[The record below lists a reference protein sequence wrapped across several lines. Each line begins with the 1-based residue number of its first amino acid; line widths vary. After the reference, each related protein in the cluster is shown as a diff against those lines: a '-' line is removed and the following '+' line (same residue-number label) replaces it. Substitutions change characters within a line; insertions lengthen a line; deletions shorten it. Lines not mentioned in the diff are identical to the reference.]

1 MITPKESSIRLC
13 AIGFCFAACF
23 IACSCS
29 FAAKK
34 KLNILYITVD
44 DMNDWVGCLD
54 GHPQIQTP
62 NIDRLVERG
71 VLFTN
76 AHCVVPACSGSR
88 AANWTGLSPENNL
101 VYGNG
106 QKIENTMPNAMVL
119 PKDLENQGYAT
130 FGTGKLF
137 HGNNGSRFQ
146 EYGPDYNKWWPITDE
161 EKEISKAEIEAGGPY
176 VKHLIPRLGITMPLN
191 QMPRDRSPGSTT
203 IESFDWGIIDRPDNE
218 FTDTLCANYAVG
230 KLSQSHERPF
240 FLGVGIYRPHQPL
253 WAPKRFHDLYP
264 PESVV
269 LPATY
274 QDDLNDV
281 SVTAQDFGRYAVTS
295 GAHKTT
301 VEWGQWRDAVSAYM
315 ACISFADEQV
325 GRVLDA
331 LDASPYSE
339 NTMIVLWSDH
349 GWQLGEK
356 EHWGKFTAWE
366 RSTRVPLIVVPPRNA
381 QPEGFQANS
390 RSDQPV
396 SLLDVYPTVA
406 DMLGVDKRKDL
417 DGHSLLP
424 LIKNP
429 QKKRSHPAVTAIGR
443 GTWSIRDSKWRFIH
457 YFDGARELYD
467 LKKDPEEW
475 TNLIN
480 NKKYSKV
487 VERLSKHIPE
497 DTNWKYYVRYKDFKA
512 VVPAD
517 GSNMMLYGPGA
528 QIIYEAKDVAKE
540 YPKMVQ
546 TIETYL
552 KSNGVTDKNVT
563 MLD

>member
-1 MITPKESSIRLC
+1 
-13 AIGFCFAACF
+13 
-23 IACSCS
+23 
-29 FAAKK
+29 
-34 KLNILYITVD
+34 
-44 DMNDWVGCLD
+44 
-54 GHPQIQTP
+54 
-62 NIDRLVERG
+62 
-71 VLFTN
+71 
-76 AHCVVPACSGSR
+76 
-88 AANWTGLSPENNL
+88 
-101 VYGNG
+101 
-106 QKIENTMPNAMVL
+106 
-119 PKDLENQGYAT
+119 
-130 FGTGKLF
+130 
-137 HGNNGSRFQ
+137 
-146 EYGPDYNKWWPITDE
+146 
-161 EKEISKAEIEAGGPY
+161 
-176 VKHLIPRLGITMPLN
+176 
-191 QMPRDRSPGSTT
+191 
-203 IESFDWGIIDRPDNE
+203 
-218 FTDTLCANYAVG
+218 
-230 KLSQSHERPF
+230 
-240 FLGVGIYRPHQPL
+240 
-253 WAPKRFHDLYP
+253 
-264 PESVV
+264 
-269 LPATY
+269 
-274 QDDLNDV
+274 
-281 SVTAQDFGRYAVTS
+281 
-295 GAHKTT
+295 
-301 VEWGQWRDAVSAYM
+301 
-315 ACISFADEQV
+315 
-325 GRVLDA
+325 
-331 LDASPYSE
+331 
-339 NTMIVLWSDH
+339 
-349 GWQLGEK
+349 
-356 EHWGKFTAWE
+356 
-366 RSTRVPLIVVPPRNA
+366 VVPPRNA

-406 DMLGVDKRKDL
+406 DMLGVNKRKDL